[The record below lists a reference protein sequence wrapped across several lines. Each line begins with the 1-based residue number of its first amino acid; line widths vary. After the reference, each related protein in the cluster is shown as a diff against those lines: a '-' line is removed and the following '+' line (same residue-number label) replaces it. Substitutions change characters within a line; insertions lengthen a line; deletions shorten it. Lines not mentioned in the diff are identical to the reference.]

1 MIPFDL
7 MQVPLRGVRLI
18 EAGAGTG
25 KTYNIEGLFLRLIL
39 EPRLPVEQIVVLTFT
54 VAATAELRDRIRRR
68 LVRLRTVL
76 TEGVD
81 HGKDPLITGLFQAVT
96 DQKQALRAVDAA
108 VSDFDRAAV
117 HTIHGFC
124 HRLLTEHAVE
134 TGTLFDT
141 EIAVDPTP
149 LIDEAAADFW
159 RRHLH
164 DAPPELAAFLFE
176 QKTRGPD
183 AFSALYRRLRKP
195 AEMRISGRLEAKPEL
210 ARLEAFRA
218 QTEALKSEW
227 QRQRERVRNALMDPV
242 LKGNLYGSVA
252 ENPAGSGLSRRKERV
267 DALIQSMDRH
277 LSPDSLAFPLFAD
290 FHRFTDDAIRAGT
303 RKGMSPPQLTFF
315 EACGRILETAEELR
329 LEMERFRLWL
339 KTEFVATAPERLK
352 GHKRRKNVL
361 FYDDL
366 LTRVRDAL
374 RENPGF
380 AEAAARR
387 YKAALVDEFQDTDA
401 VQYEIC
407 RGLFGDDRGPLFM
420 IGDPKQAIYG
430 FRGADVFSY
439 LAAAKSAEQRYS
451 LAWNWRSD
459 PGLVRGVN
467 ELFSLASRPF
477 LLEGI
482 PFAPARPARTE
493 RCAAGP
499 GLSLCLLSSDAGRP
513 AAKSDAVPRLARWAA
528 DEIGGLINGGRPA
541 GQIAVLVRTNRQA
554 QIVKSILSQRRIPAV
569 LYSTGSVFGSSEAEE
584 LQRLLSG
591 VRRPLDLRRVR
602 AALCT
607 RLLGESAQSLQAG
620 ESDASWWPQ
629 KTAQFVDARRI
640 WSEGGFIRMIHRFMD
655 QEGIRRRLLTHPS
668 GERML
673 TNLLHLV
680 ELCHRAETERNLSP
694 AGLIQWISRKRQAT
708 FHDAD
713 EEQLRLESDAAA
725 VQVVTVHRSK
735 GLEFPI
741 VFIPFGWS
749 ADASRVSEELVF
761 HDPEAGDRLTV
772 DLGGRQRDR
781 SARLARTETLAEDL
795 RLLYV
800 AVTRAV
806 ERCYLAWGRIN
817 QAERSSLA
825 YLFYGP
831 ALKGNPDPVEALARH
846 VKGLSDADF
855 HAPLKRLES
864 AAGGDV
870 FLCRIEEEAHPTS
883 VRQEGEKPALSVRRF
898 SGTIDRSW
906 RVASYSHL
914 AASPGV
920 RFGPGEIE
928 QPDRDRVGAGP
939 ESVSDGPEEGDR
951 RDILT
956 FPGGVRAGHFFHE
969 LLENAP
975 FSPDGKEERRRL
987 AALKLRQYGFEE
999 HWQKAVC
1006 EGIQRVLAAPLA
1018 AEPPDLRLEAIPRAH
1033 RLHEL
1038 AFFFPLQ
1045 QVSPEDL
1052 EALLPSFSAAGQEKT
1067 PGSRLHFSPVR
1078 GVLKGYIDLV
1088 FFHRGRYYLVDWKS
1102 NYLGPDRK
1110 GYDPGALSR
1119 VMREAR
1125 YDLQY
1130 TLYCLALDLYLRKK
1144 DAEYRYETGFGGAF
1158 YLFLRGMHPEAENRP
1173 GVFFDRP
1180 KASLLVRLR
1189 DRLVAWPPDI

>member
-39 EPRLPVEQIVVLTFT
+39 ESGLLVEQIVVLTFT
-54 VAATAELRDRIRRR
+54 VAATAELRDRIRAR

-76 TEGVD
+76 TEGMD
-81 HGKDPLITGLFQAVT
+81 RGEDPLITELFQSVT
-96 DQKQALRAVDAA
+96 DQKQALRTADAA

-124 HRLLTEHAVE
+124 QRLLTEHAVE

-141 EIAVDPTP
+141 ELAGDPTP

-159 RRHLH
+159 RRHLY
-164 DAPPELAAFLFE
+164 DAPPELAAFLSE
-176 QKTRGPD
+176 RKINGPD
-183 AFSALYRRLRKP
+183 AFSALYRRLGKP
-195 AEMRISGRLEAKPEL
+195 TEMRIAGRLTEKPEL
-210 ARLEAFRA
+210 TRLETFRA
-218 QTEALKSEW
+218 RIEALKSKW

-242 LKGNLYGSVA
+242 LKGNLYGSVV
-252 ENPAGSGLSRRKERV
+252 ETPPGSGLSRRKERV
-267 DALIQSMDRH
+267 DALIRSMDRQ
-277 LSPDSLAFPLFAD
+277 LAPDSVAFPLFSD
-290 FHRFTDDAIRAGT
+290 FHRFTGDAIRGGT
-303 RKGMSPPQLTFF
+303 RKGEPPPQLSFF
-315 EACGRILETAEELR
+315 DACGRAAETAEELR

-339 KTEFVATAPERLK
+339 KTEFVATAPDRLK
-352 GHKRRKNVL
+352 AKKRRKNVL

-366 LTRVRDAL
+366 LLRVRDAL
-374 RENPGF
+374 RDNPGF
-380 AEAAARR
+380 ADAAARR
-387 YKAALVDEFQDTDA
+387 YKATLVDEFQDTDP

-407 RGLFGDDRGPLFM
+407 RRLFGGGRGPLFM

-439 LAAAKSAEQRYS
+439 LAAAQRAEQRYS

-459 PGLVRGVN
+459 PELVRGVN
-467 ELFSLASRPF
+467 ELFSLAIRPF

-482 PFAPARPARTE
+482 SFAPARPARTV
-493 RCAAGP
+493 RSAAGP
-499 GLSLCLLSSDAGRP
+499 ALSLCLLSPDSGRP
-513 AAKSDAVPRLARWAA
+513 AAKSDAVARLARWAA
-528 DEIGGLINGGRPA
+528 DEIGALINGGRSA
-541 GQIAVLVRTNRQA
+541 GRIAVLVRTNRQA
-554 QIVKSILSQRRIPAV
+554 RIVKSTLSQRRIPAV
-569 LYSTGSVFGSSEAEE
+569 LYSTGSVFGSPEAEE

-591 VRRPLDLRRVR
+591 VRRPLDFRRVR

-620 ESDASWWPQ
+620 ESDPSWWPE
-629 KTAQFVDARRI
+629 KTAQFVGANRI
-640 WSEGGFIRMIHRFMD
+640 WSERGFIRMFRRLMN
-655 QEGIRRRLLTHPS
+655 QEGIRRRLLTHPN

-680 ELCHRAETERNLSP
+680 ELCHRAETEKNLSP
-694 AGLIQWISRKRQAT
+694 AGLIQWLSGKRTAPI
-708 FHDAD
+708 HDAD
-713 EEQLRLESDAAA
+713 EEQLRLESDAEA

-749 ADASRVSEELVF
+749 ADASRESEELVF
-761 HDPEAGDRLTV
+761 HDPEAGDRLTL

-817 QAERSSLA
+817 QSERSAMA
-825 YLFYGP
+825 YLFYGS
-831 ALKGNPDPVEALARH
+831 ALKGEPDPVEALARH

-855 HAPLKRLES
+855 HAPLQRLKS
-864 AAGGDV
+864 AAGGAVD
-870 FLCRIEEEAHPTS
+870 LSRIGEDAQPPAIA
-883 VRQEGEKPALSVRRF
+883 QENRSPALSVRRF
-898 SGTIDRSW
+898 SGEIDRSW

-928 QPDRDRVGAGP
+928 QPDRDRVGAGSG
-939 ESVSDGPEEGDR
+939 SVAAGPEADDR
-951 RDILT
+951 SDILA

-969 LLENAP
+969 LLEKAP
-975 FSPDGKEERRRL
+975 FSPDGQEERRRL

-1006 EGIQRVLAAPLA
+1006 EGIERVLAAPLA
-1018 AEPPDLRLEAIPRAH
+1018 AEPADLRLEAIPRAH

-1052 EALLPSFSAAGQEKT
+1052 ETLLPAFSAAGREKI
-1067 PGSRLHFSPVR
+1067 PENRLHFSPVQ

-1088 FFHRGRYYLVDWKS
+1088 FYHRDRYYLVDWKS
-1102 NYLGPDRK
+1102 NRLGPARPDY
-1110 GYDPGALSR
+1110 GPDALFR
-1119 VMREAR
+1119 VMKEAR

-1130 TLYCLALDLYLRKK
+1130 ALYCLALDLYLRKK
-1144 DAEYRYETGFGGAF
+1144 DPGYRYETGFGGVF
-1158 YLFLRGMHPEAENRP
+1158 YLFIRGMHPEAENRP

-1180 KASLLVRLR
+1180 KASLLDRLR
-1189 DRLVAWPPDI
+1189 DRLLAR